1 MFARVTKFEGSP
13 EQMAEGVRVWRED
26 VMPWLRDATGFR
38 GWVALL
44 DRENE
49 KGLGISFWETEEA
62 MADSASSGA
71 SLRDEVATSV
81 GTPMTGTEFYEVVV
95 IEGLALDETP

>member
-1 MFARVTKFEGSP
+1 MFEGSS

-26 VMPWLRDATGFR
+26 VMPWLRDSTGFR
-38 GWVALL
+38 GWVALV

-62 MADSASSGA
+62 MADTASSGA
-71 SLRDEVATSV
+71 ALRDGVATSV
-81 GTPMTGTEFYEVVV
+81 GTPVTGTEFYEVVV
-95 IEGLALDETP
+95 VEALALGETP

>member
-1 MFARVTKFEGSP
+1 VFARVTMFEGSP
-13 EQMAEGVRVWRED
+13 EQIAEGVRVWRED

-38 GWVALL
+38 GWVALV
-44 DRENE
+44 DPENQ

-62 MADSASSGA
+62 MADSAASGA
-71 SLRDEVATSV
+71 ALRDEVASAV

-95 IEGLALDETP
+95 VDTLALDETP